1 MIEELISRV
10 FYTRNVA
17 HWTHWRTK
25 SYAQH
30 MALNTFYD
38 SIIDTLDKLVEACQG
53 AHGIVGAI
61 PAPSASASDIIDHLE
76 EESAWI
82 AEHRSEIAYEV
93 PALENI
99 VDELSAIYLSTIYKL
114 KNLK

>member
-30 MALNTFYD
+30 VALNTFYD
-38 SIIDTLDKLVEACQG
+38 GIIDTLDRVVEACQG
-53 AHGIVGAI
+53 AHGLIGAI

-82 AEHRSEIAYEV
+82 AEHRSEIAYNV
-93 PALENI
+93 TAIENI
-99 VDELSAIYLSTIYKL
+99 IDELSGIYLSTIYKL

>member
-1 MIEELISRV
+1 V
-10 FYTRNVA
+10 
-17 HWTHWRTK
+17 
-25 SYAQH
+25 
-30 MALNTFYD
+30 ALNTFYD

-53 AHGIVGAI
+53 AHGLVGAI
-61 PAPSASASDIIDHLE
+61 PAPSASASDITDHLE

>member
-25 SYAQH
+25 SFSQH

-38 SIIDTLDKLVEACQG
+38 GIIDTLDRIVEACQG
-53 AHGIVGAI
+53 AHGIIGAI
-61 PAPSASASDIIDHLE
+61 PAPSASASDIIDHIE

-82 AEHRSEIAYEV
+82 AEHRSEIAHNV
-93 PALENI
+93 TAIENI
-99 VDELSAIYLSTIYKL
+99 IDELSGIYLSTIYKL

>member
-25 SYAQH
+25 SFSEH

-38 SIIDTLDKLVEACQG
+38 GIIDTLDRIVEACQG
-53 AHGIVGAI
+53 AHGLVGAI

-82 AEHRSEIAYEV
+82 AEHRSEIAYNV
-93 PALENI
+93 TAIENI
-99 VDELSAIYLSTIYKL
+99 IDELSGIYLSTIYKL

>member
-1 MIEELISRV
+1 V
-10 FYTRNVA
+10 
-17 HWTHWRTK
+17 
-25 SYAQH
+25 
-30 MALNTFYD
+30 ALNTFYD

-53 AHGIVGAI
+53 AHGLVGAI

-99 VDELSAIYLSTIYKL
+99 VDELSAIYLSTLYKL